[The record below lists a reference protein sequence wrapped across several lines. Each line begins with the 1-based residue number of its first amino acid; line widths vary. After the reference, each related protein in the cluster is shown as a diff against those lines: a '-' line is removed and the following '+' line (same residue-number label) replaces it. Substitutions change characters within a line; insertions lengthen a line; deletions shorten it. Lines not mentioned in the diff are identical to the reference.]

1 MDVGSGA
8 AVTFNGA
15 SNIMKS
21 NTAPINKGK
30 SISSISANLK
40 FIICHPGNTNTPKTY
55 TGLYP
60 GDKIEDDLDKCDADI
75 ITCYQYIKD
84 ICECDCTV
92 IPYPV
97 CGNLASGGTRLSS
110 NPFGPSCNSC
120 AANTYAKDDETDCV
134 ANTICGDLASGGTR
148 LTDDSRTV
156 AGTCTACA
164 VNTYAPN
171 NVTDCLAN
179 TVCGNQ
185 VAGGT
190 RLTGSSRTVA
200 GTCNS
205 CTDNT
210 WAVNE
215 KENCEAHTVCGKQVN
230 STTRTIVTSGTLTT
244 NTQCQACFA
253 GTWGENAEDCKVC
266 EIGTFSIELLSQ
278 RIGNKVCQACPNG
291 QWQNQQG
298 QVSCIKCVKGKVLR
312 LTKQTSDTCVEC
324 IIGSY
329 NPYEGHSGNCLPC
342 LTANVIGS
350 IKCEG
355 W

>member
-1 MDVGSGA
+1 
-8 AVTFNGA
+8 
-15 SNIMKS
+15 MKS

-30 SISSISANLK
+30 SIDSQSSNLK
-40 FIICHPGNTNTPKTY
+40 FSVCHPGNTGYRKTY
-55 TGLYP
+55 TGPVMIEVDLEKCVSSICSEPVKMIAPDLY
-60 GDKIEDDLDKCDADI
+60 CTDI
-75 ITCYQYIKD
+75 
-84 ICECDCTV
+84 
-92 IPYPV
+92 V

-110 NPFGPSCNSC
+110 NGFGPSCNSC